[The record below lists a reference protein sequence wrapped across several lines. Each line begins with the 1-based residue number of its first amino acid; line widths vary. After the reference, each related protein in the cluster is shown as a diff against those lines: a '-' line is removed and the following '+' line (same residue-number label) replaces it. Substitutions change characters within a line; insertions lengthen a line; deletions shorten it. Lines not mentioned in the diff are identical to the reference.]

1 LTING
6 NISDIVAWATLMP
19 TSSADRQSSSSLI
32 GLASRANHHVSVRY
46 SISHRRYRHDHF
58 EQFLPTAV
66 TAAPMSDADK
76 AASKQATA
84 TCKAEVK
91 EKARFQEMSWYERHK
106 LVKKCVDEA
115 LKH

>member
-1 LTING
+1 MSQSATAFRAGVIATIILSN
-6 NISDIVAWATLMP
+6 AT
-19 TSSADRQSSSSLI
+19 
-32 GLASRANHHVSVRY
+32 
-46 SISHRRYRHDHF
+46 
-58 EQFLPTAV
+58 FLPTAV